1 VNAASTLAPA
11 PTYRSLER
19 HAGLD
24 RIFARSWYLGAGRT
38 SEELRRPLVG
48 VANSWNEIAP
58 ENVHLRAL
66 AEAVKAGV
74 RSAGA
79 TPLEF
84 NLIHACDVIAMAS
97 EGMRY
102 VLPSR
107 EVIADA
113 VEIMLEAH
121 AFDAVVLIAGGDKV
135 TPGMLMGALRADI
148 PTVYVYAGTTEIG
161 RYRDRAVSWETVFEA
176 IGERRREVIDD
187 ADVEGLVAAQM
198 PGPGGGASAY
208 TGNTMALVA
217 EALGLALPGAS
228 TVVAGSSQQQRMAS
242 EAGAAVVAALNEGRT
257 IAKVVTEAAIRN
269 AARVV
274 LAVGGSTNA
283 ALHLPAIAREA
294 GFGFGFDDL
303 ETISLA
309 TPTLVNLRPSG
320 EVSLPDFHRAGGV
333 PAVLAELSDVIEE
346 SPTIFD
352 WPIGE
357 LAMRNPERDGS
368 VIRSSADPLS
378 RTGALRVLRGSLAP
392 MGAIVKASAVARAHW
407 QHRGPARVFECEE
420 DATEAIYG
428 GRIQAYE
435 VVVIRSEGP
444 RGGPGF
450 REMLGPTAAL
460 VGMDL
465 DRSVALVTDG
475 RFSGGSRGLV
485 VGYACPE
492 AATGGPIGLVLDGDE
507 IEIDIEQARLELNV
521 PEDVLNERRPFMPV
535 NRDLPRRGVLAR
547 YAALAAEACDGAV
560 LRPPRADSSFATGLS
575 T

>member
-1 VNAASTLAPA
+1 
-11 PTYRSLER
+11 
-19 HAGLD
+19 
-24 RIFARSWYLGAGRT
+24 
-38 SEELRRPLVG
+38 
-48 VANSWNEIAP
+48 
-58 ENVHLRAL
+58 
-66 AEAVKAGV
+66 
-74 RSAGA
+74 
-79 TPLEF
+79 
-84 NLIHACDVIAMAS
+84 
-97 EGMRY
+97 
-102 VLPSR
+102 
-107 EVIADA
+107 
-113 VEIMLEAH
+113 
-121 AFDAVVLIAGGDKV
+121 
-135 TPGMLMGALRADI
+135 MLMGALRADI
-148 PTVYVYAGTTEIG
+148 PTVYVYAGTTEIC

-217 EALGLALPGAS
+217 EALGLAMPGAS

-357 LAMRNPERDGS
+357 LARGTPERDGS

-392 MGAIVKASAVARAHW
+392 LGAIVKASAVARAHW

-428 GRIQAYE
+428 GRIQADE

-521 PEDVLNERRPFMPV
+521 PEGVLSERRPFMPM
-535 NRDLPRRGVLAR
+535 NRDLHRRGVLAR
-547 YAALAAEACDGAV
+547 YAALAGEACDGAV
-560 LRPPRADSSFATGLS
+560 LRPPVADRSFATGLS